1 MIFYHLDMCGWN
13 MLHIASSDR
22 RLLESRLPEDSTFI
36 TSHHDLED
44 KFESADVTCLDGG
57 GATDGRNSLIVA
69 LMNAETDTPTE
80 ADDVSAA
87 GASLMRNSCKHAH

>member
-1 MIFYHLDMCGWN
+1 MCDFFTIWICVGGTCY
-13 MLHIASSDR
+13 IASSDR

-69 LMNAETDTPTE
+69 LMNADPATDT
-80 ADDVSAA
+80 DDVSAA
-87 GASLMRNSCKHAH
+87 GAFVIWNPYTHAN